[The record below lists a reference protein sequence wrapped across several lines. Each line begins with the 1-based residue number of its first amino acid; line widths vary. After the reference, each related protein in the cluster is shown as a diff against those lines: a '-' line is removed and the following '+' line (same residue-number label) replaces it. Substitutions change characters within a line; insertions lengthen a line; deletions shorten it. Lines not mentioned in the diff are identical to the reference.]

1 MIQLIDINVLIRSL
15 NINKSSSLASYSSL
29 WGFREPRMGFED
41 NIRMKKI
48 INEQLE
54 SNKQKYS
61 ALELKTHEKGFIE
74 NFYNILNINQKVSLE
89 NYCILYL

>member
-1 MIQLIDINVLIRSL
+1 
-15 NINKSSSLASYSSL
+15 
-29 WGFREPRMGFED
+29 MGFED

-61 ALELKTHEKGFIE
+61 ALELKTHKKGFIE

>member
-1 MIQLIDINVLIRSL
+1 
-15 NINKSSSLASYSSL
+15 
-29 WGFREPRMGFED
+29 MGFED

-89 NYCILYL
+89 NYCILFCSPTFVSTSNILINAPFRTRGVK